1 VVGCSRMAKTC
12 AWALVAWLAGIGL
25 VAAQTG
31 TAAVSGTVV
40 DEQGGALPGV
50 TVTATNTANGLVR
63 STTSN
68 ETGSYT
74 LLALP
79 PGEYD
84 IKAELAGFRTALREK
99 LVLPVDVTT
108 RFDVRM
114 AIGTLTETISVT
126 SEVSPLNVSDAS
138 LGNVISG
145 TQVRALP
152 LEANNV
158 NGLLS
163 LQPGAVYV
171 PNAQVTSSRTGAVMN
186 IDPRSGAVSGARAD
200 QSNITLDGIDVNDP
214 QFGTAYASALRM
226 TLDSLQEFRV
236 STSNY
241 GAEAGRSSGP
251 QVSLVTRSGTNDYH
265 GSFNWVQRDTRFSSN
280 SYFLKLSQLQ
290 AGEDSKTPKL
300 DKKIFGGSFGGP
312 VFRDKLFFF
321 GNYERLN
328 EDSES
333 PVLRDIPSMTMRD
346 GVLVYPCAI
355 AAQCPGGTVSGFANT
370 HTIAPGNYG
379 LTPSQL
385 AMLDPLGIGP
395 SALASQYFKSFPEPN
410 DPGIDGLNLVGYR
423 FAAPIKNTFNTG
435 IGRVDF
441 RATSNNTFFGRFNL
455 QDDVVESV
463 PQFPGQAPNTTREV
477 TSQGG
482 ALGWDAVLGSNMVNT
497 FRYGLTTI
505 KEGILG
511 LQQTSQVSFRNIDN
525 FESLTATSTRDIPTH
540 TFVNDLSWIKGAH
553 TLKFGTN
560 MRFSRIG
567 TSNNVNSFHIPNANG
582 SWVDGVGTNYMP
594 GRDCDACGLFPAV
607 SAGGVSSFGDT
618 FIPLLGIISET
629 TAYYNYSVDG
639 SVLPVGAPVTRRFAT
654 NEFEFYAQD
663 SWKIGQNLTVTAGV
677 RYSLFSPPWEVNGQ
691 QVAPDIKLGDWL
703 EIRRQLMQNGR
714 STSEAPLVNFDLAG
728 PVNDR
733 PGYYEWDKNNFAPR
747 VAIAWTP
754 RAENG
759 FLGWLTGDGKLAV
772 RGGYSIVYDRIGT
785 ALASNFDQEGS
796 FGLSTNLASPFGG
809 HNEDDP
815 SIRFQG
821 LDWIPPTLPAAPPG
835 GFPQTPPSFAGVIT
849 SALDGNIV
857 TPYSHA
863 FNVVVGR
870 ELGRGFSFEAAYVG
884 RRGRNLLVRQD
895 AAMPA
900 NLVDPA
906 SGLDYFT
913 AVGQLIRSAQGIPG
927 NSPLAAYSGIPSQ
940 PYWENLFPGAAGSG
954 LTATQRMAREF
965 NRRAPDYITALYV
978 ADEFCS
984 PACSELGE
992 FAFFAPQYDTLGV
1005 QSTIG
1010 RSEYDAMQLSLRK
1023 RFSEGY
1029 QFDVNYTLGFAED
1042 HGSLLEGDSTF
1053 GVFDNGGYTGFL
1065 VNTWEPD
1072 AQYGRADFDVRH
1084 LVNFNWIAEVPV
1096 GRGKKFGA
1104 NLPGVV
1110 NAVIGDWSTAGIVRW
1125 SSGFPFS
1132 VFNCRQCWSTNW
1144 NLQGNAVLIDPNDPP
1159 AIGTTRNVVDGYPS
1173 PFVDPADAL
1182 TKFRRA
1188 FPGEVGVRN
1197 QFEGDGY
1204 FSIDL
1209 SLSKSW
1215 TLPWSSNHKLR
1226 FRWDT
1231 FNLTNTPKFDVF
1243 FMDMFPDREA
1253 SFGRYYE
1260 TIATCD
1266 GGAGRCMQ
1274 FALKYDF

>member
-1 VVGCSRMAKTC
+1 VVGSSRMTMVGM
-12 AWALVAWLAGIGL
+12 WALVAWLAGTSL
-25 VAAQTG
+25 ATAQAG
-31 TAAVSGTVV
+31 TAAISGTVT

-50 TVTATNTANGLVR
+50 TVTATSAATGLVR
-63 STTSN
+63 STTTN

-79 PGEYD
+79 PGEYNV
-84 IKAELAGFRTALREK
+84 KAELAGFRTAIREK
-99 LVLPVDVTT
+99 LALPVDVST
-108 RFDVRM
+108 RFDVKM

-126 SEVSPLNVSDAS
+126 TEVSPINVTDAS

-145 TQVRALP
+145 QQVRALP

-171 PNAQVTSSRTGAVMN
+171 PNAQVSDSRTGAVLN

-251 QVSLVTRSGTNDYH
+251 QVSLVTRSGTNDYR
-265 GSFNWVQRDTRFSSN
+265 GSLNWVQRDTRFSSN
-280 SYFLKLSQLQ
+280 SYFLKLAQLE
-290 AGEDSKTPKL
+290 AGDPSEAPKL
-300 DKKIFGGSFGGP
+300 DKRIFGGSFGGP
-312 VFRDKLFFF
+312 VLKDKLFFF

-333 PVLRDIPSMTMRD
+333 PVLRDVPSMTMRD

-355 AAQCPGGTVSGFANT
+355 AAQCPGGTVNGFSNS

-379 LTPSQL
+379 LTPSEL

-395 SALASQYFKSFPEPN
+395 SQLASQYFKSFPTPN
-410 DPGIDGLNLVGYR
+410 DSGIDGLNLVGYR
-423 FAAPIKNTFNTG
+423 FAAPLKNTFNTG
-435 IGRVDF
+435 IGRLDY

-455 QDDVVESV
+455 QDDVIVSV

-477 TSQGG
+477 TSGGG
-482 ALGWDAVLGSNMVNT
+482 AIGWDAVIGSNMVNT
-497 FRYGLTTI
+497 FRYGMTTI
-505 KEGILG
+505 KEGIIG
-511 LQQTSQVSFRNIDN
+511 LQQSSQVSFRNIDN
-525 FESLTATSTRDIPTH
+525 FDALTATSTRDIPTH
-540 TFVNDLSWIKGAH
+540 SFVNDLSWVKGSH
-553 TLKFGTN
+553 TLKFGAN
-560 MRFSRIG
+560 IRFSRIG

-607 SAGGVSSFGDT
+607 SDGGVSSFGDT

-629 TAYYNYSVDG
+629 TAYYNYAVDG
-639 SVLPVGAPVTRRFAT
+639 SVLPVGAPVSRRFAT
-654 NEFEFYAQD
+654 NEYEFYAQD
-663 SWKIGQNLTVTAGV
+663 SWKVGQDLTFTAGL
-677 RYSLFSPPWEVNGQ
+677 RYSLFSPPWETNGQ

-703 EIRRQLMQNGR
+703 EIRRQLMLAGR
-714 STSEAPLVNFDLAG
+714 SSSEAPLVNFDLAG

-733 PGYYEWDKNNFAPR
+733 PGYYDWDYNNFAPR
-747 VAIAWTP
+747 VAVAWTP
-754 RAENG
+754 RAEDG
-759 FLGWLTGDGKLAV
+759 VFGWLTGNGKMAV

-785 ALASNFDQEGS
+785 ALASNFDKEGS
-796 FGLSTNLASPFGG
+796 FGLSTNLSSPFGG

-821 LDWIPPTLPAAPPG
+821 LDWVPSTLPEAPPG
-835 GFPQTPPSFAGVIT
+835 GFPQTPPSFAGIIT
-849 SALDGNIV
+849 SALDSDLV

-884 RRGRNLLVRQD
+884 RRGRNLLVRRD

-900 NLVDPA
+900 NLVDPG

-927 NSPLAAYSGIPSQ
+927 TAPLAAYGGIPAQ
-940 PYWENLFPGAAGSG
+940 AYWENMFPGAAGSG

-984 PACSELGE
+984 PSCSKLGE

-1005 QSTIG
+1005 QSTVA

-1023 RFSEGY
+1023 RFSDGY
-1029 QFDVNYTLGFAED
+1029 QFDVNYTLGYAED
-1042 HGSLLEGDSTF
+1042 HGSLLEGDATF
-1053 GVFDNGGYTGFL
+1053 GNFDNGGYTGFL
-1065 VNTWEPD
+1065 INTWDPD
-1072 AQYGRADFDVRH
+1072 SQYGRADFDVRH
-1084 LVNFNWIAEVPV
+1084 LLNFNFIAEVPV

-1104 NLPGVV
+1104 DLPGIV
-1110 NAVIGDWSTAGIVRW
+1110 NAVVGDWSTAGIVRW

-1132 VFNCRQCWSTNW
+1132 VFNCRQCWATNW
-1144 NLQGNAVLIDPNDPP
+1144 NLQGNAVLIDPNDAP
-1159 AIGTTRNVVDGYPS
+1159 AIGTTRNAVSGYPS

-1188 FPGEVGVRN
+1188 YPGEVGVRN

-1204 FSIDL
+1204 FSIDF

-1215 TLPWSSNHKLR
+1215 TLPWGSDHRIR

-1274 FALKYDF
+1274 FALKYEF